1 LKKIKERNE
10 KRINN
15 NNNNINNNNNNNNN
29 KNNRG
34 ENNKRRERREKFK
47 QDNYEEIE
55 KIDWNAIKYLYLD
68 GNNMMFIP
76 KLCRNLIIKKRNKK
90 QVEEILGEIAKE
102 FGIKKI
108 LNM

>member
-10 KRINN
+10 KRNN
-15 NNNNINNNNNNNNN
+15 NNNNYKNNYNN
-29 KNNRG
+29 NNRG

-47 QDNYEEIE
+47 QDNYEEID

-76 KLCRNLIIKKRNKK
+76 KLCRNLIIKKKK
-90 QVEEILGEIAKE
+90 
-102 FGIKKI
+102 
-108 LNM
+108 